1 MILHHVWSVLGPTT
15 YLIGSLEHV
24 LSFHILGMSSS
35 QLTPIFQRGRAQTPT
50 RKASDGSKLASSLL
64 VTGITPGIGDQ
75 NSL

>member
-1 MILHHVWSVLGPTT
+1 MSQFNRDGLVGGDWNEWIMTFHPVGNFMIPTVT
-15 YLIGSLEHV
+15 HS
-24 LSFHILGMSSS
+24 M
-35 QLTPIFQRGRAQTPT
+35 IFQRGRAQTPT

>member
-1 MILHHVWSVLGPTT
+1 MDYDVPSIGNFMIPTVT
-15 YLIGSLEHV
+15 HSI
-24 LSFHILGMSSS
+24 
-35 QLTPIFQRGRAQTPT
+35 IFQRGRAQTPT